1 MSLRRRLTLS
11 LFTILILFA
20 INVGTHFWGSYARS
34 ESMIAYRN
42 SVTAVQQSTAI
53 EQLLEDQRSKILVLA
68 TLRDSTE
75 VQLDSDELQ
84 QAESEVDNISQKIQ
98 TLGRLS
104 RDVTQL
110 HYQNLWQ
117 SSSKLIDRWLE
128 FYRSYNDPLFQMDL
142 NNSMPYL
149 EVSQRLLELEQGQAF
164 IAEQRANI
172 IDRTI
177 ALTDRITVIGFLASI
192 FLTATLG
199 FFLVRY
205 TNSSLKRLKTG
216 TERFGS
222 GDLNYRIDNI
232 DDKGELGDLATAF
245 NDMSDKLRNAIHEV
259 QQAKDTADDANAA
272 KSIFLANVSHELRTP
287 LNAIIGY
294 SEMLRD
300 ELDDE
305 SDVDRPQF
313 QNDLGKIVLS
323 GRQLLSLI
331 NDILDLS
338 KIETGKM
345 SLHCETFS
353 PGEILTQV
361 CDSLTPILLS
371 RENTL
376 QLSDLSSLP
385 ILYNDVA
392 KFRQIFV
399 NLLSNASKFTDK
411 GYISV
416 NGEEIPG
423 RPGWMQFSVRDTGIG
438 MDTEQQSKVF
448 EAFVQADSATSANYG
463 GTGLG
468 LAICRDNSQL
478 MGGSISV
485 LSELGSGSTFTIVLP
500 SDPELALEDA
510 SEPLLSSQD
519 SPSA

>member
-1 MSLRRRLTLS
+1 
-11 LFTILILFA
+11 
-20 INVGTHFWGSYARS
+20 
-34 ESMIAYRN
+34 
-42 SVTAVQQSTAI
+42 
-53 EQLLEDQRSKILVLA
+53 
-68 TLRDSTE
+68 
-75 VQLDSDELQ
+75 
-84 QAESEVDNISQKIQ
+84 
-98 TLGRLS
+98 
-104 RDVTQL
+104 
-110 HYQNLWQ
+110 
-117 SSSKLIDRWLE
+117 
-128 FYRSYNDPLFQMDL
+128 
-142 NNSMPYL
+142 
-149 EVSQRLLELEQGQAF
+149 
-164 IAEQRANI
+164 
-172 IDRTI
+172 
-177 ALTDRITVIGFLASI
+177 
-192 FLTATLG
+192 
-199 FFLVRY
+199 
-205 TNSSLKRLKTG
+205 
-216 TERFGS
+216 
-222 GDLNYRIDNI
+222 
-232 DDKGELGDLATAF
+232 
-245 NDMSDKLRNAIHEV
+245 
-259 QQAKDTADDANAA
+259 
-272 KSIFLANVSHELRTP
+272 
-287 LNAIIGY
+287 
-294 SEMLRD
+294 
-300 ELDDE
+300 
-305 SDVDRPQF
+305 
-313 QNDLGKIVLS
+313 
-323 GRQLLSLI
+323 
-331 NDILDLS
+331 
-338 KIETGKM
+338 M

-376 QLSDLSSLP
+376 QMSDLSSLP

-423 RPGWMQFSVRDTGIG
+423 RAGWMQFSVRDTGIG

-519 SPSA
+519 FPSA